1 VQVLENGSA
10 AVIWIEKGSQGSQF
24 RVRIINSAGTR
35 SASVT
40 VANTEGSRYPR
51 MMGLRDELLFSWV
64 DTDKG
69 SSQLRTARARIAPQS
84 SAQAAPGAGAH

>member
-1 VQVLENGSA
+1 MLEYGGA

-24 RVRIINSAGTR
+24 RVRIINSSGVR
-35 SASVT
+35 SAPVT

-51 MMGLRDELLFSWV
+51 IMGLRDELLFSWV

-69 SSQLRTARARIAPQS
+69 SSQLRTARARIGSQAT
-84 SAQAAPGAGAH
+84 AQAAPAGAGAH